1 MAKPPQAKA
10 STKKAKTTAK
20 KTTTKRSASK
30 RATVTS
36 VGMKK
41 EYLKSRKVCKVT
53 FRLPRIAA
61 PEAKTVCVV
70 GEFNNWNI
78 YGNPMKKLKSG
89 DFTLTLDLE
98 PGREYQFRYLV
109 DESIWEND
117 WNADKYVTSPYGDSD
132 NSVLVL

>member
-1 MAKPPQAKA
+1 MAKPTQEKA

-20 KTTTKRSASK
+20 KTTTKRSTSK
-30 RATVTS
+30 EPTVS
-36 VGMKK
+36 NAGIKK
-41 EYLKSRKVCKVT
+41 EYLKRKNVCKVT
-53 FRLPRIAA
+53 FRLPRIAV

-78 YGNPMKKLKSG
+78 YGNTMKKLKSG

-98 PGREYQFRYLV
+98 PGREYQFRYLI
-109 DESIWEND
+109 DESRWEND

-132 NSVLVL
+132 NSVIVL